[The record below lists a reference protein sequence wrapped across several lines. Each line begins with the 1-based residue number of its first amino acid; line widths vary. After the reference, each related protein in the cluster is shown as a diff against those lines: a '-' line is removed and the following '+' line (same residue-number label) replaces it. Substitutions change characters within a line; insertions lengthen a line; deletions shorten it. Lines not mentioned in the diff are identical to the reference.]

1 MKNNIKTNDEY
12 VNEPSNATQ
21 CSNILAHLRAGN
33 TITQIEALNKFKCF
47 RLASRICDLKKRIA
61 PYEKIEV
68 KKILTPTG
76 KYVAQYKLIRKL
88 NDEAPV
94 C

>member
-21 CSNILAHLRAGN
+21 CEQILAHLRSGKS
-33 TITQIEALNKFKCF
+33 ITQYEALDKFKCF

-61 PYEKIEV
+61 ADEEIEAVKIV
-68 KKILTPTG
+68 TPTG
-76 KYVAQYKLIRKL
+76 KRVAQDRLIRRL
-88 NDEAPV
+88 NDGEPL

>member
-47 RLASRICDLKKRIA
+47 RLASRICDLKKRINA
-61 PYEKIEV
+61 DEEIEV

-76 KYVAQYKLIRKL
+76 KRVAEYRLIRRL
-88 NDEAPV
+88 NDGEPL

>member
-1 MKNNIKTNDEY
+1 MKNIKTNDEY

-21 CSNILAHLRAGN
+21 CENILAHLRSGK
-33 TITQIEALNKFKCF
+33 TITQYEALLQYKCF
-47 RLASRICDLKKRIA
+47 RLASRICDLKKRIN
-61 PYEKIEV
+61 PDEQIEV

-76 KYVAQYKLIRKL
+76 KYVAQYRLIRKL